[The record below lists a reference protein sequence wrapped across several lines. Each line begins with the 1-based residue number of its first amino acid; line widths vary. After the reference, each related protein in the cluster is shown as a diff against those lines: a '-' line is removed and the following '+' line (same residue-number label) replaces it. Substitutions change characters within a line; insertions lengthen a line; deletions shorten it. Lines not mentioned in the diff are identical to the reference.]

1 MSEQLQRFYEFG
13 DFLLDAQERLLFRDG
28 EPLDL
33 TPKVFDILLELV
45 QKSGRVVEKKE
56 LMEKVWPDSFV
67 EESNLTQHISTLR
80 KKLAQSDTN
89 RYIMTVPG
97 RGYRFLPSV
106 KGWSDDA
113 VVTVHERIRARVV
126 VEEEAG
132 NGNESE
138 QLVKDEG
145 NVTTNTEEPKRE
157 IIQALPPRR
166 DTPPPAARAPQPERP
181 ERV

>member
-13 DFLLDAQERLLFRDG
+13 AFLLDAQERLLFRDG

-97 RGYRFLPSV
+97 RGYRFLPRV
-106 KGWSDDA
+106 KGRSDDA

-132 NGNESE
+132 NGSEYE
-138 QLVKDEG
+138 QLAKDEG
-145 NVTTNTEEPKRE
+145 GVHTNAEAPEAGF
-157 IIQALPPRR
+157 IQALHTRA
-166 DTPPPAARAPQPERP
+166 TPPPPAQPTPTLTRQT
-181 ERV
+181 